1 MYNTDPNSVMYA
13 TWSRSNFNLEQTDI
27 DGIQAL
33 YGASA
38 DTTITPEST
47 MVTTKA
53 AITAQ
58 NAPI

>member
-1 MYNTDPNSVMYA
+1 MYA